1 MFELPPFQKCPRC
14 KNVSF
19 GILSVGGNS
28 VTKRCKDCR
37 YSHDEVLPD
46 LDKRVVYLD
55 QFAVSELYKTKS
67 KTRRPGA
74 PSEQFWQDCY
84 TLANRA
90 YLRQQVIFPA
100 SNLHFDETIVWHSPG
115 ELRLA
120 HEMFSGE
127 TSFENTDAIATLQ
140 EWEFAKAYLTGRG
153 PPGLSFNVDEVLLG
167 DRNVWLPVYHISVNT
182 NFSLFTPG
190 LRNDKAIA
198 DDSLKQLAEGWIKN
212 RPTFDDILRHELA
225 SYGSAIRYALGEQ
238 VAKSQ
243 AAIASNDPLSVLEM
257 RFGLMN
263 RYRRVASL
271 FERNGVPPQDAFKEV
286 FRFLD
291 WPEHKQQPAHKIF
304 AYLIAAIGWRVSSG
318 QRSDLSASILNDF
331 TAIAT
336 YAPYVDAMFVDRQC
350 ASLLQQGRLRSELSY
365 KARIFSMS
373 APQDFLGYLKS
384 LGDSAP
390 EDVRHSAE
398 DLYDVTA

>member
-225 SYGSAIRYALGEQ
+225 SYGSAIRYAL
-238 VAKSQ
+238 
-243 AAIASNDPLSVLEM
+243 
-257 RFGLMN
+257 
-263 RYRRVASL
+263 
-271 FERNGVPPQDAFKEV
+271 ERNEV
-286 FRFLD
+286 R
-291 WPEHKQQPAHKIF
+291 
-304 AYLIAAIGWRVSSG
+304 LIRLGIPKS
-318 QRSDLSASILNDF
+318 
-331 TAIAT
+331 
-336 YAPYVDAMFVDRQC
+336 
-350 ASLLQQGRLRSELSY
+350 GRL
-365 KARIFSMS
+365 
-373 APQDFLGYLKS
+373 
-384 LGDSAP
+384 
-390 EDVRHSAE
+390 
-398 DLYDVTA
+398 